1 MSVERRLAIATIG
14 FRGGIGGGGPGGIIY
29 AGGLAVA
36 VEDELA
42 ASLSGELT
50 VARVESVAVP
60 LNPSDLTVIVEYDH
74 AVVIDDNIGVRTC
87 E

>member
-42 ASLSGELT
+42 ASLSGELAVSFILET
-50 VARVESVAVP
+50 QVPLEITALSVAVEQ
-60 LNPSDLTVIVEYDH
+60 EYS
-74 AVVIDDNIGVRTC
+74 VGLESC
-87 E
+87 